1 MTREEFR
8 PRTGLVN
15 MKSKAVVGDRSLSC
29 SQPELYAFLVM
40 PWRVLLNEKCVLH
53 VKCKSDQ
60 FHRPFRL
67 FRSRKIR
74 LLFCCFSTAKMS
86 NLGSYVSFMTICP
99 LLTDRPVAPY
109 R

>member
-1 MTREEFR
+1 MLREEFR

-60 FHRPFRL
+60 FHRPFRT
-67 FRSRKIR
+67 SG
-74 LLFCCFSTAKMS
+74 CFGVEKSGCSFVVFLPQKCQIWGHMS
-86 NLGSYVSFMTICP
+86 VLWPFVHC
-99 LLTDRPVAPY
+99 
-109 R
+109 